1 MSRIRRPGG
10 DSVFGRGFVSGKNW
24 IRQTIVQIRLRIIT
38 GRSGWARRLKS
49 GNGWVCESRHGLRVQ
64 SCIVLDVCLSTPDS
78 EQPGMSGIAFNTE
91 GIGMVQVAEMAK
103 EIQLTSN
110 TNINVYR

>member
-1 MSRIRRPGG
+1 M
-10 DSVFGRGFVSGKNW
+10 SGKNW
-24 IRQTIVQIRLRIIT
+24 VRQTIVQIRPRIIT

-64 SCIVLDVCLSTPDS
+64 SCIVSDGLCLSTPDS
-78 EQPGMSGIAFNTE
+78 EHPGMCSGMAFNSE
-91 GIGMVQVAEMAK
+91 SIGMVQVAEMAK

-110 TNINVYR
+110 TNINVCR